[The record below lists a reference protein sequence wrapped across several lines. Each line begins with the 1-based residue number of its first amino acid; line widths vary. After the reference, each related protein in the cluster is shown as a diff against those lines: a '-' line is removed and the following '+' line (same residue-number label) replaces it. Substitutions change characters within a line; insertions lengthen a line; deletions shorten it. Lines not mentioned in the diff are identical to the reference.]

1 MSDLRNDET
10 IRTMLKLAQDYQ
22 RTIDACLTRAAQEL
36 DKPARDKTAVAL
48 ANIIMREYEEDQPKR
63 TTIKAQI
70 IERLTKSRT
79 GVNIWTLARE
89 YKTTRD
95 TIRFYIKDLRK
106 SGYVIETIYK
116 SRRPQYRITGKA

>member
-1 MSDLRNDET
+1 MSDLIQRNDET

-22 RTIDACLTRAAQEL
+22 RTMDACLARAAQEL
-36 DKPARDKTAVAL
+36 DKPVRGKTV
-48 ANIIMREYEEDQPKR
+48 ISDDDQPKR

-70 IERLTKSRT
+70 VERLTQTKA